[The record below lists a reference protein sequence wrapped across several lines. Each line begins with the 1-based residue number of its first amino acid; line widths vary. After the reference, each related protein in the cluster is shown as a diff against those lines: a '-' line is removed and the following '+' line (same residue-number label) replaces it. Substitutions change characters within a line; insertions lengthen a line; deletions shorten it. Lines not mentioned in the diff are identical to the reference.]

1 MSMDYDPQG
10 LPPPGQGYYNA
21 QPTPRRQPPRGRR
34 RSQERSVSPRGTE
47 YVPYSDLPW
56 SSQQS
61 ANEPRAGAGAD
72 ARRESEV
79 RPGNFEAQNQLAP
92 YDDEKAWAEWNR
104 AYGQE
109 PAHVPT
115 NTPLP
120 QQSRRKDER
129 SPRQRRRRSYEDDL
143 EYADFR
149 RARRAKS
156 RHHER
161 RDSTR
166 SEMDFDEKLEKGA
179 KDLGPALLGT
189 AAGAFLGRKLVNK
202 GALGIIGGAIAGG
215 IGATAGERFDERNR
229 RKQDGRSQRRRE
241 DDDRYYR
248 RRYEDRDRSYAS
260 RRDTSPFSERS
271 RDDESLPP
279 RRRHDERSRRT
290 KPKRYVEYSP
300 DSYRSV

>member
-1 MSMDYDPQG
+1 M
-10 LPPPGQGYYNA
+10 PPG
-21 QPTPRRQPPRGRR
+21 
-34 RSQERSVSPRGTE
+34 
-47 YVPYSDLPW
+47 D
-56 SSQQS
+56 
-61 ANEPRAGAGAD
+61 
-72 ARRESEV
+72 SET
-79 RPGNFEAQNQLAP
+79 QNQLAP

-109 PAHVPT
+109 PAYVPA
-115 NTPLP
+115 NAPLP
-120 QQSRRKDER
+120 QQRRRTGER
-129 SPRQRRRRSYEDDL
+129 PHRSRRRRSYEDDL

-149 RARRAKS
+149 RERRTKS

-202 GALGIIGGAIAGG
+202 SALGMLGGAIAGG

-229 RKQDGRSQRRRE
+229 RKQDGRIQRRRE

-260 RRDTSPFSERS
+260 QRDTSPFSERS
-271 RDDESLPP
+271 RDDEPLPP

-300 DSYRSV
+300 DSYRSA